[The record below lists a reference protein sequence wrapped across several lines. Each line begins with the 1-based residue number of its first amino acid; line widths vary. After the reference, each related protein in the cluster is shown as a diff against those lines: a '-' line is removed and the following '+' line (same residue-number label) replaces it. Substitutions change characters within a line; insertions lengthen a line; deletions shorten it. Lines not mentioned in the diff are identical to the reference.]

1 MEMIQ
6 QTKTVSVNILLTA
19 NESEKHT
26 RTAVN
31 WATVLTLIF
40 ILLMF
45 FFVQALKNCTVKKV
59 IQT

>member
-31 WATVLTLIF
+31 WVSINLDFYLTGD
-40 ILLMF
+40 F
-45 FFVQALKNCTVKKV
+45 FFSGIEELHY
-59 IQT
+59 